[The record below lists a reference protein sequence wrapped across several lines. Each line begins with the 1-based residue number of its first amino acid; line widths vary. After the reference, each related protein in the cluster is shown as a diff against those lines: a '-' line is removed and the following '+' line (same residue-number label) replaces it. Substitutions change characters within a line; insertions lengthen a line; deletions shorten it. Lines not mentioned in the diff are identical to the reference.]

1 MSLEIRKIG
10 NTKADKKK
18 FIKSQWKFY
27 ENDKYWVPPVIAD
40 RMKLLDTE
48 KNPFY
53 KHAEIQLFMAY
64 RDNEVVGR
72 IAAITNENHNK
83 THNDKAGF
91 WGFFESINDSEVAN
105 ALFDAAAEW
114 LKQKGKDKMIGPEN
128 PSMNDEI
135 GMLFEGYDDPPMIMM
150 TYNPPYYNDLCVNY
164 GMTKAKDLYAYHL
177 EPEEFKTEK
186 MMRLQGIIR
195 ERYGVTVREINFKNK
210 EQFKKDVQTL
220 KDIYNA
226 AWQPNWGFVKWT
238 DEEFDY
244 IAEDL
249 KMIANPKMAVIV
261 ESRGEVAGFGLA
273 LPDINQVLI
282 HNRSG
287 SMLTALWHLMT
298 KKKKIN
304 RCRIIA
310 LGVKPE
316 FQKTGIDV
324 VLYYEVGT
332 RSVEVGGYAGE
343 ASWVLE
349 DNEMMKRGLTS
360 SMNATLYKKYRLYE
374 KTF

>member
-1 MSLEIRKIG
+1 MEFEIKKLAD
-10 NTKADKKK
+10 TKSDRKK
-18 FIKSQWKFY
+18 FIKAQWKFY
-27 ENDKYWVPPVIAD
+27 KNDKYWVPPVIYD
-40 RMKLLDTE
+40 RMKVLDTE

-64 RDNEVVGR
+64 SGGEVVGR

-83 THNDKAGF
+83 THHDQAGF
-91 WGFFESINDSEVAN
+91 WGFFECVNDQEVAN
-105 ALFDAAAEW
+105 ALFDTAMEW
-114 LKQKGKDKMIGPEN
+114 MRAKGKDKMIGPEN

-150 TYNPPYYNDLCVNY
+150 TYNPPYYNDLCANY
-164 GMTKAKDLYAYHL
+164 GMTKAKDVYAYYL
-177 EPEEFKTEK
+177 EPEDFMSEK
-186 MMRLQGIIR
+186 MKRLQNIVR
-195 ERYGVTVREINFKNK
+195 ERNDIKVREINLKDK

-238 DEEFDY
+238 EEEFDY

-249 KMIANPKMAVIV
+249 KMVANPKMAVIV
-261 ESRGEVAGFGLA
+261 EAHGKVAGFGLA
-273 LPDINQVLI
+273 LPDMNQTLI
-282 HNRSG
+282 YNRGG
-287 SMLTALWHLMT
+287 SLLGAIWNMMT
-298 KKKKIN
+298 KKKKIT

-310 LGVKPE
+310 LGVMPE
-316 FQKTGIDV
+316 FQKTGVDV
-324 VLYYEVGT
+324 ILYYEVGT
-332 RSVEVGGYAGE
+332 RSIEVGGYAGE

-349 DNEMMKRGLTS
+349 DNEMMKRAATTT
-360 SMNATLYKKYRLYE
+360 MNGTLYKKYRLYE